1 MLGLRPR
8 VEKVG
13 DVDEVIWGFRSAD
26 DLVAPKTMAN
36 RLRVSR
42 KG

>member
-13 DVDEVIWGFRSAD
+13 DVLVVIWGFRSGED
-26 DLVAPKTMAN
+26 FTAPKAMAN
-36 RLRVSR
+36 IWE
-42 KG
+42 KC